1 LPATLGPASRR
12 TSPPGAPT
20 CLDVLVLHQFS
31 MMSLAATIEPLRA
44 ANRVSGQELYRWRL
58 VSLGGD
64 LPASSSGVTV
74 GVAGAFAP
82 AEVRDGLF
90 VVAAFDAQAIG
101 RSLASDLRTVARRG
115 LSVAGIEAGA
125 WVLGRAGLLDG
136 YRATTHWE
144 DLEEFAATFPKVE
157 VVSDRFV
164 MDRTRW
170 TAGGAAPALDMMLA
184 MISAEHGLPLALNV
198 ASIFI
203 YEQAQASSAPQPIV
217 SLGRLAA
224 ADPALASV
232 IGVMQRNL
240 EEPVPV
246 PRLAA
251 GAGLLTRTLQTRFRA
266 QLGMSPHA
274 YYLDL
279 RLAAA
284 KRMLQHSGHNVAEV
298 ASAYGFGSASA
309 FARAFRARF
318 GMSPVEAREQGGG
331 SWALR
336 PATVAPASRG
346 SDGE

>member
-1 LPATLGPASRR
+1 MVAAPRPVPRLQ
-12 TSPPGAPT
+12 GAGGQPT
-20 CLDVLVLHQFS
+20 TLDVLVLHQFS
-31 MMSLAATIEPLRA
+31 MMSLAATVEPLRA
-44 ANRVSGQELYRWRL
+44 ANRVAGQELYRWRL
-58 VSLGGD
+58 VSLDGA
-64 LPASSSGVTV
+64 LPASSSGITV
-74 GVAGAFAP
+74 GVAGPFAP
-82 AEVRDGLF
+82 ASVQDGLF
-90 VVAAFDAQAIG
+90 VVAAFDALAIG
-101 RSLASDLRTVARRG
+101 RGLASDLRAVARRG
-115 LSVAGIEAGA
+115 VSVAGIEAGA

-217 SLGRLAA
+217 SLGRLKA
-224 ADPALASV
+224 ADPALAAV

-240 EEPVPV
+240 EEPVPI
-246 PRLAA
+246 PALAA
-251 GAGLLTRTLQTRFRA
+251 RAGLLTRTLQSRFRA

-284 KRMLQHSGHNVAEV
+284 KRMLQHSGHTVAEV
-298 ASAYGFGSASA
+298 ANAYGFGSASA

-318 GMSPVEAREQGGG
+318 GISPGEARSGGGG
-331 SWALR
+331 SWAVR
-336 PATVAPASRG
+336 PAQS
-346 SDGE
+346 